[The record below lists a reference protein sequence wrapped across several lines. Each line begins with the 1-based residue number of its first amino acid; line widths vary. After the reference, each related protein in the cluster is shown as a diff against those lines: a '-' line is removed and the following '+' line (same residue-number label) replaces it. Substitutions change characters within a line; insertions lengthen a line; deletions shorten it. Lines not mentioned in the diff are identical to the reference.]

1 MQFAASSCKVFSIKC
16 IYLCRL
22 CDTHE
27 WFTDFEKT
35 ESVSDLESYF
45 TLELNSAIDRIFPT
59 KMIKIHCTDK
69 PWITQALKQLI
80 VERQRAFHTGDQ
92 ELLRH
97 YRQKVRNE
105 HSVRKRHVL
114 C

>member
-1 MQFAASSCKVFSIKC
+1 MQFAASSCKVFSIKR
-16 IYLCRL
+16 IYLSRL

-35 ESVSDLESYF
+35 ESVSDLASSF

-59 KMIKIHCTDK
+59 KMIKIHSTDK
-69 PWITQALKQLI
+69 PCMTPALKQLI
-80 VERQRAFHTGDQ
+80 VERQRAFHIGDQ

-105 HSVRKRHVL
+105 ISVRKRHVL